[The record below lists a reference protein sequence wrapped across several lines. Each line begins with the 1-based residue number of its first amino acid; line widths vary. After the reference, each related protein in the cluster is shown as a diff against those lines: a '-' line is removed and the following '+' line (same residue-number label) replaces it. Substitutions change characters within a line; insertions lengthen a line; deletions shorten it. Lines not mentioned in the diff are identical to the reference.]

1 MLAYPAGLGDGSS
14 RFVDDLEARGSI
26 RSDFTDAA
34 ARLESVVKSGSRAQL
49 TAYLDNL
56 FDSLLSARRSALETD
71 LMMIQLLSALCRAAG
86 AIVDPSTVDELWRA
100 SPLAGLSLSYRSFDE
115 LRAKMTDFCLQV
127 NDAISQQ
134 CRESGKLLCDQALG
148 MIRAQ
153 YGDETL
159 SLASISEALHI
170 SPNYLSALIRKN
182 TGETFV
188 NLLTAQRL
196 DAAEDFCNAP
206 RSRSWKSPRAAAM
219 RTSTI
224 SAIASKSGSTSRR
237 SPCGGRTR
245 RMAHETAA
253 AFPVQPDGAASQ
265 RRGRHHR
272 ADFHLG
278 VYDAVR
284 ERAPL
289 QRSRKLGAVGRTG
302 GGCNIRLH
310 LGCQHPD
317 PPHHRRAAKRGGRP
331 DACGNLQHHGADA
344 RRPDQRQLHQLRPA
358 AFLLDLGPHAQAA
371 GRLARPYRRRA
382 RPLRPVLY
390 PPHVQN
396 LYADYYPWVVTIA
409 RPAALDRYGGEVFV
423 SMDLQFSS
431 IAAYMDAVGIGQHGY
446 SFIIDSDGRLVY
458 HPQQQL
464 IYSGLKTEDTAPL
477 AALGDGVHADQDLI
491 RVIKSLPQGGWRI
504 VGVSYLDELVRQPQ
518 QTALQM
524 LLFAVPIA
532 LFILLGVALLIARLV
547 SRPIL
552 RLVGEMRDFET
563 AAPDFV
569 YTPVSGTREICVL
582 SDSFE
587 HMVGRIQKLVDEVK
601 SEEETLRKTELKA
614 LQAQINPHFLY
625 NTLDSIQWMCELG
638 RTQDAVKMVSALARL
653 FRISTSRGEDLIP
666 IRKELEHAECYLII
680 QKFRYQF
687 FSYRFDVDESLLDC
701 LCSKITLQPILENAI
716 LHGFGEFVEDG
727 EITVS
732 VRPDGT
738 GTS

>member
-1 MLAYPAGLGDGSS
+1 M
-14 RFVDDLEARGSI
+14 
-26 RSDFTDAA
+26 
-34 ARLESVVKSGSRAQL
+34 
-49 TAYLDNL
+49 
-56 FDSLLSARRSALETD
+56 
-71 LMMIQLLSALCRAAG
+71 
-86 AIVDPSTVDELWRA
+86 
-100 SPLAGLSLSYRSFDE
+100 
-115 LRAKMTDFCLQV
+115 
-127 NDAISQQ
+127 
-134 CRESGKLLCDQALG
+134 
-148 MIRAQ
+148 
-153 YGDETL
+153 
-159 SLASISEALHI
+159 
-170 SPNYLSALIRKN
+170 
-182 TGETFV
+182 
-188 NLLTAQRL
+188 
-196 DAAEDFCNAP
+196 
-206 RSRSWKSPRAAAM
+206 
-219 RTSTI
+219 
-224 SAIASKSGSTSRR
+224 
-237 SPCGGRTR
+237 
-245 RMAHETAA
+245 
-253 AFPVQPDGAASQ
+253 
-265 RRGRHHR
+265 
-272 ADFHLG
+272 
-278 VYDAVR
+278 
-284 ERAPL
+284 
-289 QRSRKLGAVGRTG
+289 
-302 GGCNIRLH
+302 
-310 LGCQHPD
+310 
-317 PPHHRRAAKRGGRP
+317 
-331 DACGNLQHHGADA
+331 
-344 RRPDQRQLHQLRPA
+344 
-358 AFLLDLGPHAQAA
+358 
-371 GRLARPYRRRA
+371 
-382 RPLRPVLY
+382 
-390 PPHVQN
+390 
-396 LYADYYPWVVTIA
+396 VTIA

-518 QTALQM
+518 QAALQM
-524 LLFAVPIA
+524 LLFTVPIA

-680 QKFRYQF
+680 QKFRYKDQ

-738 GTS
+738 DILMTVTDNGVGMEQSQCWAILSHDRSGPGGIGIKNVSDRIRIYFGAPYGLSIQSEPDQGTRVIIRLPQSGGNAHENP

>member
-1 MLAYPAGLGDGSS
+1 MKQQPLSLSS
-14 RFVDDLEARGSI
+14 LMVLLVSGVAAITVLISTLVYTTLYANAL
-26 RSDFTDAA
+26 RSNAA
-34 ARLESVVKSGSRAQL
+34 ASSEQSVAQ
-49 TAYLDNL
+49 
-56 FDSLLSARRSALETD
+56 
-71 LMMIQLLSALCRAAG
+71 AAG
-86 AIVDPSTVDELWRA
+86 AISDYTSDASTLIRRITGEL
-100 SPLAGLSLSYRSFDE
+100 
-115 LRAKMTDFCLQV
+115 Q
-127 NDAISQQ
+127 
-134 CRESGKLLCDQALG
+134 
-148 MIRAQ
+148 
-153 YGDETL
+153 
-159 SLASISEALHI
+159 SEADDLT
-170 SPNYLSALIRKN
+170 LA
-182 TGETFV
+182 ETFSTMV
-188 NLLTAQRL
+188 QMRDDLTSIGVYTSSGRLLS
-196 DAAEDFCNAP
+196 C
-206 RSRSWKSPRAAAM
+206 W
-219 RTSTI
+219 TS
-224 SAIASKSGSTSRR
+224 
-237 SPCGGRTR
+237 GRTR
-245 RMAHETAA
+245 KPQAGSLDLT
-253 AFPVQPDGAASQ
+253 
-265 RRGRHHR
+265 
-272 ADFHLG
+272 G
-278 VYDAVR
+278 V
-284 ERAPL
+284 E
-289 QRSRKLGAVGRTG
+289 
-302 GGCNIRLH
+302 
-310 LGCQHPD
+310 PD
-317 PPHHRRAAKRGGRP
+317 PSG
-331 DACGNLQHHGADA
+331 
-344 RRPDQRQLHQLRPA
+344 
-358 AFLLDLGPHAQAA
+358 
-371 GRLARPYRRRA
+371 
-382 RPLRPVLY
+382 LY
-390 PPHVQN
+390 YTPPHVQN

-680 QKFRYQF
+680 QKFRYKDQ

-738 GTS
+738 DILMTVTDNGVGMEQSQCRAILLHDRSGPGGIGIKNVSDRIRIYFGAPYGLSIQSEPDQGTRVIIRLPQSGGNAHENP